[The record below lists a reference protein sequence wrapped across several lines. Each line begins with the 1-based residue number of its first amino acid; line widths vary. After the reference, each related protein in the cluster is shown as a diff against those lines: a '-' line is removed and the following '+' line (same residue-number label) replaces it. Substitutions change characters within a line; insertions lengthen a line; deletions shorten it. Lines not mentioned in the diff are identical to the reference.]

1 MKTRDEILS
10 SHPLLE
16 ECEKRGMIFE
26 RKIGS
31 EHYAKC
37 CFHEDG
43 KPSFRVNADKGTWFC
58 DPCGF
63 GGSVIDFISRLENL
77 SIPDAMNRLSGIEPF
92 PEAKNAS
99 CAAPV
104 ARNGHSQNG
113 SKTQNAPGREVCAYD
128 YTDSEG
134 NLVFQVVRY
143 EPKDFR
149 QRRPLNGGWA
159 WKLEG
164 IIKPLYNLPKFK
176 DAPFIWLVEG
186 EKDADALNKLGMV
199 ATTNAG
205 GAKKWEEQ
213 YTEQLRDKEV
223 ILCGDNDAP
232 GREHAKL
239 IEETI
244 KGSVKSLRIISVPL
258 PHKDVSDYLASF
270 EKPMEG
276 MSRLL
281 DIASEAEPMYH
292 GAKIPVLSM
301 ADMEKRYQEFAT
313 QAHRF
318 SLNLG
323 HWLPS
328 LSFCVRPLVPGE
340 LVCLVMDT
348 GVGKT
353 MALQNIAITCHLP
366 TLLFEMELPDTLT
379 FERFCSMALKKRGGD
394 VFNTYSAKENLNW
407 RSEKQLENISVC
419 VESRL
424 TPADIERIIQGSA
437 IKTGTKPVVVMV
449 DYIQLLRG
457 SSKSRYEN
465 MSLVAEE
472 LKIIAKATQT
482 IIIIAS
488 QVNRTCD
495 GEPGLHDAK
504 DSGSIENSS
513 GLVLSAWRDGDD
525 KNTILVKVCKN
536 TKGSAGKVIRCHIH
550 DDMRITEISQK
561 PDPII

>member
-1 MKTRDEILS
+1 MKDRATILS
-10 SHPLLE
+10 ENPLLE
-16 ECEKRGMIFE
+16 ECERRGMVFE
-26 RKIGS
+26 RVVGG

-37 CFHEDG
+37 CFHEDQ
-43 KPSFRVNADKGTWFC
+43 KPSFRVNVSKQTWFC
-58 DPCGF
+58 DPCGC
-63 GGSVIDFISRLENL
+63 GGSVIDLISRLENI
-77 SIPDAMNRLSGIEPF
+77 SISDALKRLSGMEPF
-92 PEAKNAS
+92 PRHQNARYTPENRS
-99 CAAPV
+99 
-104 ARNGHSQNG
+104 NGHVANG
-113 SKTQNAPGREVCAYD
+113 SKAIGREVAAYD
-128 YTDSEG
+128 YTDADG
-134 NLVFQVVRY
+134 NPVFQVVRF

-149 QRRPLNGGWA
+149 QRRKVKGEWTWNLNGVV
-159 WKLEG
+159 
-164 IIKPLYNLPKFK
+164 KPLYNLPKFK
-176 DAPFIWLVEG
+176 DAPFIWIVEG
-186 EKDADALNKLGMV
+186 EKDADALNRLGLV
-199 ATTNAG
+199 ATCNAG

-213 YTEQLRDKEV
+213 YSEQLRDKEV

-232 GREHAKL
+232 GREHTKL
-239 IEETI
+239 IEESI
-244 KGSVKSLRIISVPL
+244 KGIVRSLRTISVPL
-258 PHKDVSDYLASF
+258 PHKDVSEYLATF
-270 EKPMEG
+270 DKPAQG
-276 MSRLL
+276 MSLL
-281 DIASEAEPMYH
+281 LEIASEAEPLYR
-292 GAKIPVLSM
+292 GSKVPVLSM
-301 ADMEKRYQEFAT
+301 SEMEKRYQEFAT

-328 LSFCVRPLVPGE
+328 LSSCVRPLVPGE

-394 VFNTYSAKENLNW
+394 VFNTYSAKEKLNW
-407 RSEKQLENISVC
+407 KAEKQLDNISVC

-424 TPADIERIIQGSA
+424 TPTDIERIIQGAA
-437 IKTGTKPVVVMV
+437 IKTGAKPVVVMV

-457 SSKSRYEN
+457 STKSRYEN

-513 GLVLSAWRDGDD
+513 GLVLSAWRDSDD
-525 KNTILVKVCKN
+525 KNTMLIKVCKN
-536 TKGSAGKVIRCHIH
+536 TKGSAGKIIRCHIH
-550 DDMRITEISQK
+550 DDMRITELAQK
-561 PDPII
+561 SDHVI